1 MKLDGI
7 KVYTLL
13 KKQEKTQLSLA
24 EMVGVSRVTIG
35 NVVNGRSCSQET
47 AEKIAA
53 ALGVSLSE
61 ITDKRK

>member
-1 MKLDGI
+1 MRVDGLR
-7 KVYTLL
+7 VYTLL
-13 KKQEKTQLSLA
+13 KQQERTQKNLA
-24 EMVGVSRVTIG
+24 ESCKISRCTVANIIG
-35 NVVNGRSCSQET
+35 GRACSSET